1 MSELIST
8 ARQEFAVEPL
18 PYSLS
23 LIVAPGDDA
32 VFLAAGRYLGK
43 RGRLEDCAFYAVTHR
58 RHGLWTHLYRV
69 VPADSLNGF
78 IIYLEKAFTGD
89 AVAAARDWLRL
100 HLKPGTGAR

>member
-1 MSELIST
+1 MSDYVQS
-8 ARQEFAVEPL
+8 ARKNAIVEPL

-32 VFLAAGRYLGK
+32 VFLAAGRYPGK
-43 RGRLEDCAFYAVTHR
+43 RGRTEECAFYAVTHR

-78 IIYLEKAFTGD
+78 IVYLEKAFAGD
-89 AVAAARDWLRL
+89 AVPAARDWLKQQ
-100 HLKPGTGAR
+100 LKH